1 MTLAAFAFATFT
13 LALVLHVALW
23 QIRVPKRQSLTL
35 LVLLLGTFA
44 IAVSVVNLVPG
55 LQPFAPAGL
64 WPTLHSGLFHLAFS
78 LAYIVTYSALAEDSP
93 TCSIIVYVAD
103 AGETGR
109 SEDDLMRLVNN
120 EMIVGPRFDGLVSGG
135 VIAPTGDGS
144 RFVLTPKGRRWATLF
159 ATFRRVYRLRK
170 GG

>member
-1 MTLAAFAFATFT
+1 MTLAAFALAAFT
-13 LALVLHVALW
+13 LALVFHVALW
-23 QIRVPKRQSLTL
+23 QVRVPKRQSLTL
-35 LVLLLGTFA
+35 LVLLLGTFPVA
-44 IAVSVVNLVPG
+44 LAVAQLVPP
-55 LQPFAPAGL
+55 LEPFAPVGVG
-64 WPTLHSGLFHLAFS
+64 PTLHAGLFHLAFS

-93 TCSIIVYVAD
+93 TCSILVYVAD
-103 AGETGR
+103 AGEAGR
-109 SEDDLMRLVNN
+109 SEGDLMRLVSN